1 MQDKMS
7 TLNTCSM
14 RFGGFQ
20 VKVSKCLYVILL
32 FFVFVNKATAAEN
45 PAQKYLLGPGDRL
58 SIRVYDLRKNAGEA
72 YPWTALNGEF
82 SVGADGFV
90 SMPILGEVKAA
101 DGTTANLAAA
111 IGNTLKQ
118 KADLA
123 ELPAASVEVIRYRP
137 FYVIGAV
144 QQPGKYEFQPGMT
157 ILQAI
162 STAQGIVRES
172 DLYNKKRGVLD
183 SGGELESLRAE
194 RISSEAKLSRLS
206 AEVSEASSI
215 QMTDYLTAIATD
227 PHVVKA
233 MRDETL
239 LFNTRKE
246 ARLSEINAIEQSRQ
260 IYKQELV
267 SLKAK
272 SGTLERQLEISR
284 KELAQ
289 INDLMTKGLSINSR
303 QLAAEQVQ
311 ASFESSGLDIQLATL
326 RTQQNLSRTDRD
338 VIELKSRFRKEA
350 LDESVVTRSKIDL
363 NEIKQRTSS
372 NLLEIALDHSPG
384 YNSTEDK
391 LVLEL
396 THISEKGPETRFANE
411 DEQIAPGDVLR
422 VSQELTARQ
431 QNNILSKKQ
440 KNKILLI

>member
-1 MQDKMS
+1 
-7 TLNTCSM
+7 
-14 RFGGFQ
+14 
-20 VKVSKCLYVILL
+20 
-32 FFVFVNKATAAEN
+32 
-45 PAQKYLLGPGDRL
+45 YLLGPGDRL

-284 KELAQ
+284 K
-289 INDLMTKGLSINSR
+289 
-303 QLAAEQVQ
+303 
-311 ASFESSGLDIQLATL
+311 
-326 RTQQNLSRTDRD
+326 
-338 VIELKSRFRKEA
+338 
-350 LDESVVTRSKIDL
+350 
-363 NEIKQRTSS
+363 
-372 NLLEIALDHSPG
+372 
-384 YNSTEDK
+384 
-391 LVLEL
+391 
-396 THISEKGPETRFANE
+396 
-411 DEQIAPGDVLR
+411 
-422 VSQELTARQ
+422 
-431 QNNILSKKQ
+431 
-440 KNKILLI
+440 